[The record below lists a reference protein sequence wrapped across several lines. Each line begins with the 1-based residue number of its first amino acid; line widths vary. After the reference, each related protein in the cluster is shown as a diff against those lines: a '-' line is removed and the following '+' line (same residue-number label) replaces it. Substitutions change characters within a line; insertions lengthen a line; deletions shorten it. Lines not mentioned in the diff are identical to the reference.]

1 MSANEEEDE
10 YDTKIRNILED
21 LIYHTIKNKPKN
33 DEKHIVNI
41 YIIIN
46 INFINRLNIWLN
58 I

>member
-46 INFINRLNIWLN
+46 INSINRLNIWLN